1 MKQDYDRVQYY
12 NNSDIADGYMLDK
25 SISLVSSFDVQNK
38 YDVNDIIELFNTVR
52 NIKKNRNVLSSS
64 LSVRLTNIERQV
76 SSIKKQIGVF
86 FSVLST
92 ATIVDNYKN
101 VIPMYE
107 DDFWSIF
114 EEYKVYEKIAIDNFK
129 FFLDEHFLLS
139 CVTKHKQIISKYNEV
154 IKEYML
160 VNVKES
166 VQILINKHFS
176 LNKRTQVYLPS
187 SLTLENIEKIF
198 DDYVSSEDSNPN
210 ILELIAYLPQ
220 QKECPISDLT
230 RTHAKE
236 KRDLYV
242 KNFFNQRKG
251 AVFTTDILV
260 QITNEITE
268 DVGSSITYND
278 SKLTMSIS
286 KDWIKN
292 NTDYPTLLN
301 NFIYI
306 LGVVDSQARICN
318 IYKNSQAGLFEI
330 IFSTNNQ
337 YQKMYPKGTTFD
349 LLNNLVIM
357 AIMGYSEFL
366 FKECNIRIESIIEWF
381 FTTYLKEEFNIDN
394 FYAFMP
400 SQESTYL
407 EKCRSL
413 CCEMESIIK
422 QYSSYVRFREINH
435 NLIENFSNSTIYE
448 QIPSLVSNKYVY
460 LQKNGITISN
470 LLFLAQTLSFIPN
483 KKSKDKESFYDLIKS
498 SDIYYEDYADFQK
511 GQINY
516 LIEQNVIC
524 INSSGIIRLVNKK
537 ETSILKDICLNEF
550 GSYTYYK
557 SKGLQDTIKSMLNK
571 GWIKLESSFL
581 SNNEVDYFNYYLNKR
596 DFSNGLDL
604 RNRYLH
610 GTQPKRGADSD
621 LHRINYY
628 TLMMLLIVLVIK
640 INDELCATKELSSIS
655 MDKDNPTPKTI

>member
-12 NNSDIADGYMLDK
+12 NNSDMADGYMLDK

-38 YDVNDIIELFNTVR
+38 YDVNDIIELFNAVR

-64 LSVRLTNIERQV
+64 VSVKLANIERQV

-101 VIPMYE
+101 VISMYV

-114 EEYKVYEKIAIDNFK
+114 EEYKVYEKIASDDYK
-129 FFLDEHFLLS
+129 LFLDEHFLLS
-139 CVTKHKQIISKYNEV
+139 SVTKHKQIISKYDEI
-154 IKEYML
+154 IKGYML
-160 VNVKES
+160 INIKES
-166 VQILINKHFS
+166 VQVLIEKHFS
-176 LNKRTQVYLPS
+176 LSKRTQVYLPN
-187 SLTLENIEKIF
+187 SLTLKNIEKIF
-198 DDYVSSEDSNPN
+198 DDYVSLEDSNPN
-210 ILELIAYLPQ
+210 MLELIAYLPQ

-230 RTHAKE
+230 RAHAKE

-242 KNFFNQRKG
+242 EKFFNQRKG
-251 AVFTTDILV
+251 AIFTTDILV
-260 QITNEITE
+260 QITNEISE
-268 DVGSSITYND
+268 DIGSSITYND
-278 SKLTMSIS
+278 SRLTMSIS

-318 IYKNSQAGLFEI
+318 IYKKSQTGVFEI

-337 YQKMYPKGTTFD
+337 YQKMYPKGTTFA

-357 AIMGYSEFL
+357 AVMGYSEFL
-366 FKECNIRIESIIEWF
+366 FKECNIRIENIIEWF
-381 FTTYLKEEFNIDN
+381 FTTYLKEEFNIDS
-394 FYAFMP
+394 FLAFMP

-407 EKCRSL
+407 EKCRSI

-448 QIPSLVSNKYVY
+448 QIPSLISNKYVY
-460 LQKNGITISN
+460 LQKSGMSIAN
-470 LLFLAQTLSFIPN
+470 LLFVAQTLSFIPN
-483 KKSKDKESFYDLIKS
+483 RRTKNKETFYDLLKN
-498 SDIYYEDYADFQK
+498 SDIYYDDFADFQK
-511 GQINY
+511 VQINY

-524 INSSGIIRLVNKK
+524 IDSSGIIRLVNKK
-537 ETSILKDICLNEF
+537 ETSILKDICSNEF

-557 SKGLQDTIKSMLNK
+557 SKGLQETIKGMLDK
-571 GWIKLESSFL
+571 DWIKLESSFL
-581 SNNEVDYFNYYLNKR
+581 SKNEVDYFNYYLNKR

-610 GTQPKRGADSD
+610 GTQPKRGVDSD

-628 TLMMLLIVLVIK
+628 TLMMLMVVLVIK
-640 INDELCATKELSSIS
+640 INDEFCATKEFSSIN
-655 MDKDNPTPKTI
+655 MDKENSTHRAN